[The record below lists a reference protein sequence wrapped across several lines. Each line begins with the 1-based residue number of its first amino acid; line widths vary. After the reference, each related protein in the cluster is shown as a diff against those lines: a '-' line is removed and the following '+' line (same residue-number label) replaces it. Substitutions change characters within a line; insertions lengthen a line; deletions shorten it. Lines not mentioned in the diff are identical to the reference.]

1 MLFCLR
7 MRSTFACVFD
17 WECKLFFYIRMCGGV
32 LSLNALKSCCLNIRS
47 PNVAKEVLH
56 CKNYTSIIK
65 LTNLSLSFSPLWN
78 PLSPL
83 SSLFFNFGLSLLDLC
98 LMSYINTIPMEN
110 VRHGTD
116 MVQAPVFEE
125 GCAFICTQTHT
136 DTHARRHTAKTITIT
151 VYELR

>member
-65 LTNLSLSFSPLWN
+65 LTNLSVFFPSLKSSISPLLPLFQLWSVSSRLVFDELYKYN
-78 PLSPL
+78 PNGKCASW
-83 SSLFFNFGLSLLDLC
+83 
-98 LMSYINTIPMEN
+98 Y
-110 VRHGTD
+110 RHGTGSCVWRSVCVH
-116 MVQAPVFEE
+116 MH
-125 GCAFICTQTHT
+125 TNTHT
-136 DTHARRHTAKTITIT
+136 HALRHTAKTNTIT